1 MELSS
6 FDAAAIAAKAL
17 TYAFSLTAS
26 GGAIFILVFSPFLHA
41 GERTQI
47 ARVSVA
53 LAIFAIIFTARRL
66 PIIAATLGGD
76 FFSMMD
82 LPLLQF
88 AIESSEGQAAGVRVT
103 GLVLILLLL
112 IPSRGTSAV
121 AALGAV
127 AVSASCAFTGHSP
140 SLDRGLLPQGLVS
153 LHLLG
158 VSYWMGA
165 FFPLRY
171 VTYRPDPPGVA
182 EVMKRFGDIAL
193 YIVAALVVAG
203 IVLLWI
209 MLGTPLVLFD
219 SDYGRA
225 VVVKLLFVAG
235 LLGLA
240 AVNKRVLTPALARG
254 DISALQRLRNSITAE
269 IAMAG
274 LILVATAIF
283 TTVVGPPALE

>member
-1 MELSS
+1 VELSS

-26 GGAIFILVFSPFLHA
+26 GGALFIVVFSPFLRV
-41 GERTQI
+41 GERTHI
-47 ARVSVA
+47 AKMCVA
-53 LAIFAIIFTARRL
+53 LAVYAIVFTALRL

-76 FFSMMD
+76 LFSMMD

-88 AIESSEGQAAGVRVT
+88 AIQSSEGQAAGVRVV
-103 GLVLILLLL
+103 GLVLILFLL
-112 IPSRGTSAV
+112 IPTSTTAAV
-121 AALGAV
+121 AALGA
-127 AVSASCAFTGHSP
+127 ALVSASFAFTGHSL
-140 SLDRGLLPQGLVS
+140 SLDRGLLPQVLVT
-153 LHLLG
+153 LHLLA
-158 VSYWMGA
+158 VSYWLGA

-171 VTYRPDPPGVA
+171 VTYRADPPGVA

-193 YIVAALVVAG
+193 YIVGALIVAG

-269 IAMAG
+269 MAMAG
-274 LILVATAIF
+274 LILVVTATF
-283 TTVVGPPALE
+283 TTVIGPPVLE

>member
-26 GGAIFILVFSPFLHA
+26 GGAIFIVVFSPFLRA
-41 GERTQI
+41 DERTQI
-47 ARVSVA
+47 VKMSVL
-53 LAIFAIIFTARRL
+53 LAIFAIVFTALRL

-76 FFSMMD
+76 LFSMMD
-82 LPLLQF
+82 FPLLRF
-88 AIESSEGQAAGVRVT
+88 AVESSEGQAAGVRVA
-103 GLVLILLLL
+103 GLVLILFLV
-112 IPSRGTSAV
+112 IPTSATAAV
-121 AALGAV
+121 AALGA
-127 AVSASCAFTGHSP
+127 ALVSASFAFTGHSL
-140 SLDRGLLPQGLVS
+140 SLDRGLLPQVLVT
-153 LHLLG
+153 LHLLA
-158 VSYWMGA
+158 VSYWLGA

-193 YIVAALVVAG
+193 YIVGALMFAG

-209 MLGTPLVLFD
+209 MLGTPLLLFD

-269 IAMAG
+269 MVMAG
-274 LILVATAIF
+274 LILIVTATF
-283 TTVVGPPALE
+283 TTIVGPPALE

>member
-1 MELSS
+1 VELSS

-26 GGAIFILVFSPFLHA
+26 GGAMFIAVFSRLLRVH
-41 GERTQI
+41 ERAQI
-47 ARVSVA
+47 AKVCA
-53 LAIFAIIFTARRL
+53 LLAVFAIVFTALRL

-76 FFSMMD
+76 LFSMMD

-88 AIESSEGQAAGVRVT
+88 AIESSEGQAAGVRVV
-103 GLVLILLLL
+103 GLVLILFLLV
-112 IPSRGTSAV
+112 PTSTTAAV
-121 AALGAV
+121 AALGA
-127 AVSASCAFTGHSP
+127 ALVSASFAFTGHSL
-140 SLDRGLLPQGLVS
+140 SLDRGLLPQALVT
-153 LHLLG
+153 LHLLA
-158 VSYWMGA
+158 VSYWLGA

-171 VTYRPDPPGVA
+171 VTYRLDPPGVA

-193 YIVAALVVAG
+193 YIVGALVVAG

-209 MLGTPLVLFD
+209 MLRTPLVLFE

-240 AVNKRVLTPALARG
+240 AVNKLVLTPALARG

-269 IAMAG
+269 MAMAG
-274 LILVATAIF
+274 LILVVTATF

>member
-1 MELSS
+1 
-6 FDAAAIAAKAL
+6 
-17 TYAFSLTAS
+17 
-26 GGAIFILVFSPFLHA
+26 
-41 GERTQI
+41 
-47 ARVSVA
+47 VA
-53 LAIFAIIFTARRL
+53 LAIFAIVFTLLRL

-82 LPLLQF
+82 FPLLQF
-88 AIESSEGQAAGVRVT
+88 AIESSEGRAAGVRVL

-112 IPSRGTSAV
+112 RPSAAASAGAV
-121 AALGAV
+121 LGAV
-127 AVSASCAFTGHSP
+127 LVSVSFALTGHAP
-140 SLDRGLLPQGLVS
+140 SLDRGVLPQALVA
-153 LHLLG
+153 LHLLAA
-158 VSYWMGA
+158 SYWLGA

-171 VTYRPDPPGVA
+171 VTYRLDPPGVA
-182 EVMKRFGDIAL
+182 EVMKRFGDVAL
-193 YIVAALVVAG
+193 YIVGALVAVG

-240 AVNKRVLTPALARG
+240 TVNKSVLTPALARG
-254 DISALQRLRNSITAE
+254 DISALQRLRNSIMAE
-269 IAMAG
+269 MAMAG
-274 LILVATAIF
+274 LILVVTAMF

>member
-1 MELSS
+1 VDLSS
-6 FDAAAIAAKAL
+6 FDAAAIAAKTL

-26 GGAIFILVFSPFLHA
+26 GGAIFILVFSPFLRA

-47 ARVSVA
+47 VKVSVL
-53 LAIFAIIFTARRL
+53 LAIFAIVFTALRL

-76 FFSMMD
+76 LFSMMD
-82 LPLLQF
+82 LPLLRF
-88 AIESSEGQAAGVRVT
+88 AIESSEGQAAGVRVL
-103 GLVLILLLL
+103 GLVLILFLLV
-112 IPSRGTSAV
+112 PTSTTAAV
-121 AALGAV
+121 AALGA
-127 AVSASCAFTGHSP
+127 ALVSASFAFTGHSL
-140 SLDRGLLPQGLVS
+140 SLDRGLLPQVLVT
-153 LHLLG
+153 LHLLA
-158 VSYWMGA
+158 VSYWLGA

-182 EVMKRFGDIAL
+182 QVMKRFGDIAL
-193 YIVAALVVAG
+193 YIVGALMFAG
-203 IVLLWI
+203 VVLLWI

-269 IAMAG
+269 MAMAG
-274 LILVATAIF
+274 LILVVTATF

>member
-17 TYAFSLTAS
+17 TYAFSLTAA
-26 GGAIFILVFSPFLHA
+26 GGAIFILAFSQLLRVH
-41 GERTQI
+41 ERAQI
-47 ARVSVA
+47 AKLCAA
-53 LAIFAIIFTARRL
+53 LAIFAVVLTALRL

-88 AIESSEGQAAGVRVT
+88 AIESSEGQAAGVRIV

-112 IPSRGTSAV
+112 SPSPATSVA

-127 AVSASCAFTGHSP
+127 LVPVSFAFTGHSP
-140 SLDRGLLPQGLVS
+140 SLDRGLLPQGLVT

-182 EVMKRFGDIAL
+182 QVMKRFGDIAL
-193 YIVAALVVAG
+193 YIVGALVVAG
-203 IVLLWI
+203 AVLLWI
-209 MLGTPLVLFD
+209 MLRTPLVLFD

-240 AVNKRVLTPALARG
+240 AVNKLVLTPALARG
-254 DISALQRLRNSITAE
+254 DISALQRLRNSIAAE

-274 LILVATAIF
+274 LILVVTATF